1 MTPAELAVLLHE
13 LIAGWE
19 NEVVEFKEANDNFST
34 SDIGKYFSALSN
46 EANLSGADAGW
57 LVFGVNNSTRKV
69 VGTEFRRDP
78 ERLQGLRRQIA
89 DGSGSSLRGIH
100 ELAHADGRVLLFEIP
115 PAPPGLPTGW
125 NGHFYAR
132 EGEHVRALSKAKRDA
147 IRRQSRNDDWSAVA
161 VPGASLDD
169 LDPEAVALARRA
181 FASRH
186 GARHTV
192 EQVES
197 WPVDTF
203 LARAQLTQAG
213 LLTRA
218 ALLLLGK
225 PESAHHLS
233 PLLAEIT
240 WRLMGTERAYAHYGP
255 PFLTAST
262 AIYDR
267 LRNYQIRLLQPG
279 TLLQVEIQ
287 KYERKSLLEALHNCV
302 AHADYHTGARI
313 VVQEYE
319 DRIVFTNEGDFIE
332 GKPDDYILE
341 ERQPRIYRNPALVQ
355 AMTQLNMID
364 HLGSGIPLIHR
375 SQRAR
380 FLPMPDYDLDSEPG
394 AVKLTIYGAV
404 IDEHYTDL
412 LMAGADLP
420 LEDVLALD
428 RVQKGRPVPR
438 EVGDRL
444 RRLGLI
450 EGRRPRYRVAAQ
462 VAAMTGNLAD
472 YVRTRPQADTHYL
485 TLVTDFLTRNGSA
498 SRQDID
504 VLLKPILSEA
514 LTDEQ
519 KANKIS
525 NLLARLRREGR
536 VRNEGTRAQ
545 PRWVLLP

>member
-1 MTPAELAVLLHE
+1 MTPAELTALLDR
-13 LIAGWE
+13 LVAGWE
-19 NEVVEFKEANDNFST
+19 NEVVEFKEAGDNFPT

-46 EANLSGADAGW
+46 EANLGGVDAGW
-57 LVFGVNNSTRKV
+57 LVFGVKNATREV

-78 ERLQGLRRQIA
+78 ERLQGLKNQIA

-100 ELAHADGRVLLFEIP
+100 ELAHPKGRVVLFEIP

-132 EGEHVRALSKAKRDA
+132 EGEHLRALSEAKRDA
-147 IRRQSRNDDWSAVA
+147 IRRQGRNDDWSAA
-161 VPGASLDD
+161 TVPQAGPDD
-169 LDPEAVALARRA
+169 LDPDAVALARRA

-186 GARHTV
+186 AERHTV

-197 WPVDTF
+197 WPLDVF
-203 LARAQLTQAG
+203 LARAQLTRSGQ
-213 LLTRA
+213 LTRA

-225 PESAHHLS
+225 PEATHHLS

-240 WRLMGTERAYAHYGP
+240 WRLMGSDRAYEHYKP

-262 AIYDR
+262 ALFER

-287 KYERKSLLEALHNCV
+287 KYERKSILEALHNCI
-302 AHADYHTGARI
+302 AHADYRSGARI
-313 VVQEYE
+313 VVQEHD
-319 DRIVFTNEGDFIE
+319 DRIVFINEGSFIE

-341 ERQPRIYRNPALVQ
+341 ERQPRIYRNPALVE

-375 SQRAR
+375 LQRAR
-380 FLPMPDYDLDSEPG
+380 FLPMPDYDLDSEPN

-412 LMAGADLP
+412 LMAGAALP
-420 LEDVLALD
+420 LEDVLSLD
-428 RVQKGRPVPR
+428 CVQKGRAIPK
-438 EVGDRL
+438 ETADRL
-444 RRLGLI
+444 RRQRLI
-450 EGRRPRYRVAAQ
+450 EGRRPNYRVSGEIAAL
-462 VAAMTGNLAD
+462 TGNLAD
-472 YVRTRPQADTHYL
+472 YVRTRPQADTHYR
-485 TLVTDFLTRNGSA
+485 TLLLDFLSRSGGA

-504 VLLKPILSEA
+504 VLLRPILSDA
-514 LTDEQ
+514 LTAEQ
-519 KANKIS
+519 KTNKIS
-525 NLLARLRREGR
+525 NLLAQLRRDGAIR
-536 VRNEGTRAQ
+536 NAGSRKQPTWVR
-545 PRWVLLP
+545 L